1 MCIAEYGRKAG
12 NILGKD
18 FHAKW
23 FFKNVTWH
31 FNELWHLKTMFIGA
45 AHSTKMQEPWQILKP
60 SLVKTRLRYP
70 RVENEETT
78 FALGK
83 ERILVILWVTS
94 TDPMPPMEGARIFT
108 FQAEMWLSSPRATAE
123 PRR

>member
-1 MCIAEYGRKAG
+1 MAFQRIMASENRIYGG
-12 NILGKD
+12 CS
-18 FHAKW
+18 FH
-23 FFKNVTWH
+23 KNAR
-31 FNELWHLKTMFIGA
+31 TMA
-45 AHSTKMQEPWQILKP
+45 DTETLPCQDQTPLP
-60 SLVKTRLRYP
+60 S

-108 FQAEMWLSSPRATAE
+108 FQAEAWLSSPRATAE
-123 PRR
+123 PRG